1 MKWEK
6 KEKREKVEIF
16 NFKSK
21 SGQQKFKDMTSR
33 KGVLS
38 DIFKNEEMDL
48 ASMTKKF
55 MKKIIRILHQ
65 CFDKVRVKDNVDKEI
80 TNLFD
85 KRRSLRSKTDSN
97 SKKELLKVEEKLAD
111 KCAKNNYLKIKEELK
126 GMESEAEMHPGK
138 LWKLKKKLSPKS
150 MDPPTVGS
158 LWESSHI
165 NGRSRK
171 TRLEPLPKHPR
182 K

>member
-1 MKWEK
+1 MKKGAKTVTSDHNTIITKLDMKWEK

-65 CFDKVRVKDNVDKEI
+65 CFDKVRVKDVDDQEV

-85 KRRSLRSKTDSN
+85 KRRSLRHKTDTD
-97 SKKELLKVEEKLAD
+97 SKNMSSEFVITLPLTSLL
-111 KCAKNNYLKIKEELK
+111 
-126 GMESEAEMHPGK
+126 
-138 LWKLKKKLSPKS
+138 
-150 MDPPTVGS
+150 
-158 LWESSHI
+158 
-165 NGRSRK
+165 
-171 TRLEPLPKHPR
+171 
-182 K
+182 